1 MLARS
6 CCPNSTPTELNPPF
20 VRFWRAK
27 RVGFAQER
35 LRHEQTSASANFGS
49 SNFWQI
55 GEGEELKAATL

>member
-1 MLARS
+1 M
-6 CCPNSTPTELNPPF
+6 
-20 VRFWRAK
+20 
-27 RVGFAQER
+27 GFAQER